1 MDASQLAGGN
11 IPPEALQALQQ
22 QQGSGMDITAIL
34 AQLAQMSPDE
44 VSVALQQLGIN
55 VPPQQLAAAAEQW
68 VENAA
73 SKQASGGA
81 PDEAAT
87 AAEDEGDS
95 ASTPATPTS
104 SAPTDDEAA
113 EAVPDDE
120 EMEGEGPPSSAA
132 ANMPRG
138 GSSRGGNMD
147 ALISAAMSQGDP
159 QSMPRPTRGAMPSA
173 PPRVASP
180 QATPAAGNDPR
191 MRAMLQS
198 IYRSTPSS
206 PQQRRR

>member
-34 AQLAQMSPDE
+34 AQLAQMSPAE

-95 ASTPATPTS
+95 ASTPAAPTS

-132 ANMPRG
+132 ANMPRRSS
-138 GSSRGGNMD
+138 GSSGNMD

-159 QSMPRPTRGAMPSA
+159 QSMPRPTRGAMP

-180 QATPAAGNDPR
+180 QATPATGNDPR